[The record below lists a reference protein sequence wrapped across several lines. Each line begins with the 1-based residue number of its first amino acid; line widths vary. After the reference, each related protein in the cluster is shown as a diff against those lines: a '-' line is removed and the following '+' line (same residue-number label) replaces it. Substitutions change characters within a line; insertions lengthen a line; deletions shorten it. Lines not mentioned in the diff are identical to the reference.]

1 MLLAVHVAC
10 YIASSTLMGQQKK
23 FIIDMDLAGD
33 GLHYTHRVLV
43 AARTIAD
50 KYFPGLPAVTNAAA
64 DATRP
69 WGLDP
74 VSTFVE
80 QLGVAATRTRE
91 AHYGVYLGFE
101 TLRRLDNG
109 ARPARLRPPRQLRWR
124 RSSSDILFCVL
135 KQRAPPPLRH
145 RRRLPAE
152 GHVGEGDALNVEARA
167 HRERHPHAGFDR
179 RHALGA
185 GQPVHNLGLPGAAR
199 VWDASSL
206 SADLRRE
213 TRCCRPLPPPAAVEP
228 PPPAARC

>member
-10 YIASSTLMGQQKK
+10 YVASSTLMGQQKK
-23 FIIDMDLAGD
+23 FIIDMDIAGD

-74 VSTFVE
+74 VSTFVD

-91 AHYGVYLGFE
+91 SHYGVYLGFE

-109 ARPARLRPPRQLRWR
+109 ARAPRALAPA
-124 RSSSDILFCVL
+124 
-135 KQRAPPPLRH
+135 APAALAPFALRH
-145 RRRLPAE
+145 FVFASLNSAPA
-152 GHVGEGDALNVEARA
+152 
-167 HRERHPHAGFDR
+167 
-179 RHALGA
+179 
-185 GQPVHNLGLPGAAR
+185 
-199 VWDASSL
+199 ASSP
-206 SADLRRE
+206 SQEASR
-213 TRCCRPLPPPAAVEP
+213 
-228 PPPAARC
+228 